1 MAFFDF
7 DSIKDKAKDLAQ
19 TGVSKSKQ
27 IGEIAKLNLA
37 NVGEEDAIKKAYIEI
52 GKLYYAERGMAPEAA
67 YAALCEKIT
76 AAKVNI
82 EENKNRIEELKSEG
96 GIADADVIPGEAT
109 MVEEESAPPVPEAPK
124 DATEAPKAPVESL
137 AEGVPPQE

>member
-27 IGEIAKLNLA
+27 LGEIAKLNLA

-82 EENKNRIEELKSEG
+82 EENKNRIEEIKNEG
-96 GIADADVIPGEAT
+96 GIVDADVVIPTEAAPAEEPV
-109 MVEEESAPPVPEAPK
+109 VESPK
-124 DATEAPKAPVESL
+124 DTPEVKAPVEPL
-137 AEGVPPQE
+137 AEDVPPQE

>member
-37 NVGEEDAIKKAYIEI
+37 NVGEEDTIKKAYIEI

-82 EENKNRIEELKSEG
+82 EENKNRIEELKSES
-96 GIADADVIPGEAT
+96 GIVDADVIPAEAAV
-109 MVEEESAPPVPEAPK
+109 VEEPVAEAPK
-124 DATEAPKAPVESL
+124 DVPEAPKAPVEPL
-137 AEGVPPQE
+137 AEDVPPQE

>member
-7 DSIKDKAKDLAQ
+7 DSLKDKAGDLAQ
-19 TGVSKSKQ
+19 TGVSKAKQ

-37 NVGEEDAIKKAYIEI
+37 NVGEEDTIRKAYIEI

-67 YAALCEKIT
+67 YTALCEKIT

-82 EENKNRIEELKSEG
+82 EENRNRIEELKAEG
-96 GIADADVIPGEAT
+96 GVTDADVI
-109 MVEEESAPPVPEAPK
+109 PVPEAPK
-124 DATEAPKAPVESL
+124 VEDAAETVEVKAPVEPL
-137 AEGVPPQE
+137 AEDVPPQE

>member
-7 DSIKDKAKDLAQ
+7 DSLKDKAMDLAQ
-19 TGVSKSKQ
+19 TGMSKSKQ

-37 NVGEEDAIKKAYIEI
+37 NVAEEDTIRKAYIEI
-52 GKLYYAERGMAPEAA
+52 GKLYYAERGMAPEPA

-82 EENKNRIEELKSEG
+82 EENKNRVEELKNAGVVTDAQVEPFEPGAEG
-96 GIADADVIPGEAT
+96 
-109 MVEEESAPPVPEAPK
+109 EEMAPPADGE
-124 DATEAPKAPVESL
+124 D
-137 AEGVPPQE
+137 VPPQE

>member
-7 DSIKDKAKDLAQ
+7 DSIKDKARDLAQ

-37 NVGEEDAIKKAYIEI
+37 NVSEEDAIKKAYIEI

-67 YAALCEKIT
+67 YTALCEKIT
-76 AAKVNI
+76 ASKVTI
-82 EENKNRIEELKSEG
+82 EENRNRIEELKAEG
-96 GIADADVIPGEAT
+96 GVADADVVI
-109 MVEEESAPPVPEAPK
+109 PVPEEPK
-124 DATEAPKAPVESL
+124 VEDAAEEKEMVKTPVEPL
-137 AEGVPPQE
+137 AEDVPPQE

>member
-1 MAFFDF
+1 MALFDF

-27 IGEIAKLNLA
+27 LGEIAKLNLA

-82 EENKNRIEELKSEG
+82 EENRNRIEELKSEG
-96 GIADADVIPGEAT
+96 GIVEADVIPVPA
-109 MVEEESAPPVPEAPK
+109 EESMAPEVIEP
-124 DATEAPKAPVESL
+124 TAPVEPL
-137 AEGVPPQE
+137 AEDVPPQE

>member
-76 AAKVNI
+76 ASKVNI
-82 EENKNRIEELKSEG
+82 EENRNRIEELKAEG
-96 GIADADVIPGEAT
+96 GIADADVIPVPAAPAAEETSEEA
-109 MVEEESAPPVPEAPK
+109 
-124 DATEAPKAPVESL
+124 KAPVEPL
-137 AEGVPPQE
+137 AEDVPPQE

>member
-27 IGEIAKLNLA
+27 LGEIAKLNLA
-37 NVGEEDAIKKAYIEI
+37 NVGEEDSIKKAYIEI

-82 EENKNRIEELKSEG
+82 EENRNRIEELKSEG
-96 GIADADVIPGEAT
+96 GIADADVIP
-109 MVEEESAPPVPEAPK
+109 VPEAPVV
-124 DATEAPKAPVESL
+124 EAAPVEPKAPVESL
-137 AEGVPPQE
+137 AEDVPPQE

>member
-7 DSIKDKAKDLAQ
+7 DSIKDKAMDLAQ
-19 TGVSKSKQ
+19 TGVNKSKQ

-96 GIADADVIPGEAT
+96 VVDADVVLTEDAPSEKPAS
-109 MVEEESAPPVPEAPK
+109 EEPKEAPEVK
-124 DATEAPKAPVESL
+124 SPVEPL
-137 AEGVPPQE
+137 AEDVPPQE

>member
-1 MAFFDF
+1 MALFDF

-37 NVGEEDAIKKAYIEI
+37 NVGEEDTIKKAYIEI

-82 EENKNRIEELKSEG
+82 EENRNRIEELKSEG
-96 GIADADVIPGEAT
+96 GIVEADVIPVPA
-109 MVEEESAPPVPEAPK
+109 EEPAAPEVPE
-124 DATEAPKAPVESL
+124 EPKAPVEPL
-137 AEGVPPQE
+137 AEDVPPQE

>member
-1 MAFFDF
+1 MN
-7 DSIKDKAKDLAQ
+7 DKAKDLAQ

-27 IGEIAKLNLA
+27 LGEIAKLNLA
-37 NVGEEDAIKKAYIEI
+37 NVSEEDTIKKAYIEI

-82 EENKNRIEELKSEG
+82 EENKNRIEELKAEG
-96 GIADADVIPGEAT
+96 DLGAIVVADVEAESV
-109 MVEEESAPPVPEAPK
+109 VEAAPAAEAAATAVDVP
-124 DATEAPKAPVESL
+124 TAPVIEPL
-137 AEGVPPQE
+137 ADDVPPQE